1 MRTEQLFMG
10 NVTSLQR
17 LVENIDGKLM
27 LRIPLAAGGRELAE
41 CSRGISEIDGDFLNI
56 VIPDWLAEK
65 LGISEGSAVV
75 VGNANDKF
83 SIRRGDEESAA

>member
-1 MRTEQLFMG
+1 MG

-27 LRIPLAAGGRELAE
+27 LRIPLAAGGRELVE
-41 CSRGISEIDGDFLNI
+41 CSRGISEIDGDFLTI

-65 LGISEGSAVV
+65 LAISEGSTLV
-75 VGNANDKF
+75 VGNANDRF
-83 SIRRGDEESAA
+83 NIRRGDGDSAA

>member
-1 MRTEQLFMG
+1 VR

-27 LRIPLAAGGRELAE
+27 LRIPLAAGGSELVE
-41 CSRGISEIDGDFLNI
+41 CARGIGEIDGDFLSI
-56 VIPDWLAEK
+56 VIPGWLAEK
-65 LGISEGSAVV
+65 LEISEGSAVV

-83 SIRRGDEESAA
+83 NIRRGDRESTA

>member
-1 MRTEQLFMG
+1 MR
-10 NVTSLQR
+10 NVTTLQR

-27 LRIPLAAGGRELAE
+27 LRIPLAAGGRELVE

-65 LGISEGSAVV
+65 LGISEGSTLV
-75 VGNANDKF
+75 VGNANDRF
-83 SIRRGDEESAA
+83 NIRRGDGDSTA

>member
-1 MRTEQLFMG
+1 MG

-17 LVENIDGKLM
+17 FVENIDGKLM
-27 LRIPLAAGGRELAE
+27 LRIPLAAGGRELVE

-65 LGISEGSAVV
+65 LGISEGTTLV
-75 VGNANDKF
+75 VGNANDRF
-83 SIRRGDEESAA
+83 NIRRGDGDSDA